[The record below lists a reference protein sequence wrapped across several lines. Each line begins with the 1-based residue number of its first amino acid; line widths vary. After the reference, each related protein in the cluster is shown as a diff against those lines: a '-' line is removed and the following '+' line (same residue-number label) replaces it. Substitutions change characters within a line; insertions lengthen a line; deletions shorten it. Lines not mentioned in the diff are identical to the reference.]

1 MVSPLI
7 TAEVRGKHRIY
18 LEFKDGTHGE
28 VNIRAIT
35 KFKGVF
41 SPLEDEE
48 YFRRVFIDPES
59 GTIAWPNEADID
71 PLTLYAQVTKQ
82 PLIFDRLVF
91 YTSPLQMPENL
102 KFVLQILEWMND
114 ALKEHE
120 RSTEILEL
128 TKFLQPYFKSLKS
141 STKVSLTIRKDDA
154 SFEEITN
161 ARDLSLALITHL
173 DRQPKL
179 MGDCTKIV
187 VQPCVLINWPQHVP
201 IVVNP
206 DSN

>member
-41 SPLEDEE
+41 SPLEDDE

-91 YTSPLQMPENL
+91 YTHPLQMPENL
-102 KFVLQILEWMND
+102 KFVLQTLEWMND

-128 TKFLQPYFKSLKS
+128 TKFLQPYFKSLKN
-141 STKVSLTIRKDDA
+141 STKVSLTVRKDDA
-154 SFEEITN
+154 SFEEIKN

-179 MGDCTKIV
+179 MGDCIKMV
-187 VQPCVLINWPQHVP
+187 VQPCVLIDWPQHLP
-201 IVVNP
+201 KVVNHR
-206 DSN
+206 ST